1 MNNDDFV
8 SKAEGG
14 VRALEELMREERVYV
29 HCSAGI
35 YRSPQMIALYLV
47 LCEQYSVEK
56 AIQVIKES
64 HPYAKPST
72 KVIKEDLGSMK
83 SKKHINIQLALII

>member
-14 VRALEELMREERVYV
+14 VRVMRELLREGERVYV

-35 YRSPQMIALYLV
+35 YRSPQMIALYLT
-47 LCEQYSVEK
+47 LFERYSLEQAVAAVK
-56 AIQVIKES
+56 DN
-64 HPYAKPST
+64 HPYAKPNS
-72 KVIKEDLGSMK
+72 KVVRDAVGL
-83 SKKHINIQLALII
+83 IQFRRNYKAALA

>member
-14 VRALEELMREERVYV
+14 VRLMRELLRDGERVYV

-35 YRSPQMIALYLV
+35 YRSPQMIALYLT
-47 LCEQYSVEK
+47 LF
-56 AIQVIKES
+56 
-64 HPYAKPST
+64 
-72 KVIKEDLGSMK
+72 
-83 SKKHINIQLALII
+83 

>member
-1 MNNDDFV
+1 MNNEDFV

-14 VRALEELMREERVYV
+14 VRVLRELMREERVYV

-47 LCEQYSVEK
+47 LCEQYPLET
-56 AIQVIKES
+56 AIQTIKEN
-64 HPYAKPST
+64 HPYAKPSS
-72 KVIKEDLGSMK
+72 KVVR
-83 SKKHINIQLALII
+83 